1 MLLTRLTPIRAVR
14 AISIVTTLVTLASGA
29 AMHLIDPREF
39 PTVGRGLWW
48 AAQTVTTVGYGDV
61 VPHATAGRALALAVM
76 VCAVAFLT
84 VVTGSITAA
93 LIQLEQ
99 RRLAALND
107 TIDDLGGHTLGNQH
121 HPRRELTA
129 GPARTVSNSL
139 WSGRPRSTLAC
150 VGASNSGD
158 PR

>member
-1 MLLTRLTPIRAVR
+1 MLLTHLTPIRAVR

-107 TIDDLGGHTLGNQH
+107 TIDDLEDHVGKSAS
-121 HPRRELTA
+121 PSARADRRSGADGVELAVERTA
-129 GPARTVSNSL
+129 PEYAGVR
-139 WSGRPRSTLAC
+139 RC
-150 VGASNSGD
+150 VE
-158 PR
+158 